1 MIGFSEL
8 NSIMTK
14 KLIDISF
21 CLCYDAFQ
29 HRKSKRGLIM
39 EIKITANELIC
50 RGVWLEAC
58 EILGFNDWTVN
69 EGHFDGD
76 KSITF
81 TEEQARTLR
90 LIR

>member
-1 MIGFSEL
+1 
-8 NSIMTK
+8 
-14 KLIDISF
+14 
-21 CLCYDAFQ
+21 
-29 HRKSKRGLIM
+29 M